1 VIGRPHAT
9 TGTGQGDLV
18 VRDAVGMSDCAAPSG
33 EVTGE
38 GLENRRSC
46 PVLVGVPYPGV
57 SEESHVTTRGS
68 WCVGRP
74 RAALQSYRCTILL
87 LCSLTLGT

>member
-1 VIGRPHAT
+1 VTGRPHAT
-9 TGTGQGDLV
+9 IGTGQGDLV

-38 GLENRRSC
+38 GVETSGH
-46 PVLVGVPYPGV
+46 VLVWVPYRGV

-68 WCVGRP
+68 WCLGRP
-74 RAALQSYRCTILL
+74 HAALQSYRCTNLL
-87 LCSLTLGT
+87 LCYLAIGT